1 MQLENDL
8 YAAPREQTTGV
19 TSEYDC
25 EDKVN
30 KHTGTNLLSAELTL
44 EAGFKQKRTS

>member
-8 YAAPREQTTGV
+8 YAAPREQKTDV
-19 TSEYDC
+19 TSEC
-25 EDKVN
+25 NCGDKVN
-30 KHTGTNLLSAELTL
+30 KHTLANLLSAELTL